1 MGKRTKKPLR
11 VGDILKNYCNRV
23 GLNRRMNEKRLLD
36 VWEEAVGEAVA
47 KRTEPMR
54 IKNRILYLKVTNSV
68 WMQQLQF
75 MKEVIVK
82 KLHEKTGIDFLQDI
96 RFFIGEVGPM
106 EKEAKG
112 GSLKRD
118 LTPLSGSDWEQINK
132 EVSGVQD
139 PEMQEILS
147 GLYSKALAVER
158 NQRKK
163 GNIKK

>member
-1 MGKRTKKPLR
+1 
-11 VGDILKNYCNRV
+11 
-23 GLNRRMNEKRLLD
+23 
-36 VWEEAVGEAVA
+36 
-47 KRTEPMR
+47 
-54 IKNRILYLKVTNSV
+54 
-68 WMQQLQF
+68 

-106 EKEAKG
+106 DKEAKG
-112 GSLKRD
+112 GNLKRD

-147 GLYSKALAVER
+147 GLYSKALAAER

-163 GNIKK
+163 ENIKK

>member
-23 GLNRRMNEKRLLD
+23 GLSRRMNEKRLLD
-36 VWEEAVGEAVA
+36 AWEEAVGEAVA

-106 EKEAKG
+106 DKEAKG
-112 GSLKRD
+112 GNLKRD

-147 GLYSKALAVER
+147 GLYSKALAAER